1 MSAIYPDLFRIFYVL
16 VLPFPCLLHLGYL
29 CLNCSYVDTFTI
41 SKLYSL
47 SHRFVLSY
55 NFCVL
60 ILDIPD
66 VGGPTSGPLT
76 ATITCI

>member
-1 MSAIYPDLFRIFYVL
+1 ML
-16 VLPFPCLLHLGYL
+16 
-29 CLNCSYVDTFTI
+29 
-41 SKLYSL
+41 KLYSL

-55 NFCVL
+55 NFRVL

-66 VGGPTSGPLT
+66 VGGSVPGPLA

>member
-1 MSAIYPDLFRIFYVL
+1 ML
-16 VLPFPCLLHLGYL
+16 
-29 CLNCSYVDTFTI
+29 
-41 SKLYSL
+41 KLYSL

-55 NFCVL
+55 NFRVL

-66 VGGPTSGPLT
+66 VGGPISGPLT